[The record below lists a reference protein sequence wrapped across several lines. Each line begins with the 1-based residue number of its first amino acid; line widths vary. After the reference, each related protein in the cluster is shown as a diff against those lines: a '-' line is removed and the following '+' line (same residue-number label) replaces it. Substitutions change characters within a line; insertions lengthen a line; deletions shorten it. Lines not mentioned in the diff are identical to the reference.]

1 MRFNL
6 FTCILMILT
15 YAVPSFAEEGGVS
28 FVEGKT
34 FSEILQQ
41 AKQENKL
48 VFIDCYTSWCGPC
61 KMMANKVFPQKEMGD
76 YFNPRYVC
84 VKFDM
89 EKGEGVDLKNRYE
102 VKAYPTFL
110 CLDSDGNVLHRVVGG
125 DDNCKAFI
133 ERVDAVNTGNSLIAL
148 TKRYENGERSSE
160 FMMQYLTALNNAYDK
175 AGAAKVADEILK
187 CDPAEILND
196 SILFK
201 VFIDHENNLYS
212 DNMQYFLA
220 NRDEFTKRYTER
232 TVNRKLNKVWS
243 SHPYSLVSTVDGKK
257 VFDKNGMERY
267 KKELKKWNVEN
278 RDQYIAESEIL
289 VAQQMGEWKDFSKL
303 CSKFIKKHNAPDM
316 VLYNWAIAV
325 DRRCK
330 DSKVRGTA
338 AQWLDKRIAEIKK
351 EEAANPTPADS
362 KTIKPASN
370 YIPYYEK
377 LINSLS
383 GNVEQD

>member
-15 YAVPSFAEEGGVS
+15 YAIPSFAEEGGVS

-34 FSEILQQ
+34 FAEILQQ

-48 VFIDCYTSWCGPC
+48 VFMDCYTSWCGPC
-61 KMMANKVFPQKEMGD
+61 KMMANKVFPKKEMGD

-89 EKGEGVDLKNRYE
+89 EKGEGVDLKSRYD

-133 ERVDAVNTGNSLIAL
+133 ARVDAVNTGNSLIAL

-330 DSKVRGTA
+330 DNKVRSTA

-351 EEAANPTPADS
+351 EEAANPAPADS

>member
-15 YAVPSFAEEGGVS
+15 YAIPSFAEEGGVS

-34 FSEILQQ
+34 FAEILQQ

-48 VFIDCYTSWCGPC
+48 VFMDCYTSWCGPC
-61 KMMANKVFPQKEMGD
+61 KMMANKVFPKKEMGD

-89 EKGEGVDLKNRYE
+89 EKGEGVDLKSRYD

-110 CLDSDGNVLHRVVGG
+110 CLDSYGNVLHRVVGG

-133 ERVDAVNTGNSLIAL
+133 ARVDAVNTGNSLIAL

-330 DSKVRGTA
+330 DNKVRSTA
-338 AQWLDKRIAEIKK
+338 AQWLDKRIAEIRK
-351 EEAANPTPADS
+351 EEAANPAPADS

-383 GNVEQD
+383 GNAEQD

>member
-15 YAVPSFAEEGGVS
+15 YAIPSFAEEGGVS

-34 FSEILQQ
+34 FAEILQQ

-48 VFIDCYTSWCGPC
+48 VFMDCYTSWCGPC
-61 KMMANKVFPQKEMGD
+61 KMMANKVFPKKEMGD

-89 EKGEGVDLKNRYE
+89 EKGEGVDLKSRYD

-133 ERVDAVNTGNSLIAL
+133 ARVDAVNTGNSLIAL

-330 DSKVRGTA
+330 DNKVRSTA
-338 AQWLDKRIAEIKK
+338 AQWLDKRIAEIRK
-351 EEAANPTPADS
+351 EEAANPAPADS

>member
-15 YAVPSFAEEGGVS
+15 YAIPSFAEEGGVS

-34 FSEILQQ
+34 FAEILQQ

-48 VFIDCYTSWCGPC
+48 VFMDCYTSWCGPC
-61 KMMANKVFPQKEMGD
+61 KMMANKVFPKKEMGD

-89 EKGEGVDLKNRYE
+89 EKGEGVDLKSRYD

-133 ERVDAVNTGNSLIAL
+133 ARVDAVNTGNSLIAL

-330 DSKVRGTA
+330 DNKVRSTA
-338 AQWLDKRIAEIKK
+338 AQWLDKRIAEIRK
-351 EEAANPTPADS
+351 EDAANPAPADS